1 MGKTRDTANLVSA
14 NNISVDIVN
23 DYIGMGDPNPSSKLD
38 VNGTVTATDF
48 NSLSDINK
56 KTDISKIINPIEII
70 KNINGVRFNW
80 KDTNEPSLGVIAQE
94 IEKVLPE
101 LISNNKTKTVN
112 YNGIIAVLIEVVK
125 VQQSQIEYLIEQIGI
140 DKK

>member
-1 MGKTRDTANLVSA
+1 
-14 NNISVDIVN
+14 
-23 DYIGMGDPNPSSKLD
+23 MGDPNPSSKLD